1 MTGVDI
7 VQDIVEIL
15 VAGITQ
21 LGQGI
26 GEGISSFVTA
36 LAFTGTGSDQT
47 LSVYFIM
54 VCVFGGIAL
63 AVGLTTK
70 IFNWLSN
77 LGN

>member
-1 MTGVDI
+1 MTGLEI
-7 VQDIVEIL
+7 VQEVVSIL

-26 GEGISSFVTA
+26 GSGISAFATA
-36 LAFTGTGSDQT
+36 LAFQGTGENQT
-47 LSVYFIM
+47 LSVYFIL

>member
-1 MTGVDI
+1 MTGVA
-7 VQDIVEIL
+7 IVEQVVGIL

-26 GEGISSFVTA
+26 GSGISAFVTS
-36 LAFTGTGSDQT
+36 LAFTGTGESQS

>member
-1 MTGVDI
+1 MQPTDI
-7 VQDIVEIL
+7 VSQVVQIL

-26 GEGISSFVTA
+26 GSGVNSFVTA

-47 LSVYFIM
+47 LSIYFIM
-54 VCVFGGIAL
+54 VLVMCGIGL
-63 AVGLTTK
+63 AVGLTSK
-70 IFNWLSN
+70 LFQWLSS